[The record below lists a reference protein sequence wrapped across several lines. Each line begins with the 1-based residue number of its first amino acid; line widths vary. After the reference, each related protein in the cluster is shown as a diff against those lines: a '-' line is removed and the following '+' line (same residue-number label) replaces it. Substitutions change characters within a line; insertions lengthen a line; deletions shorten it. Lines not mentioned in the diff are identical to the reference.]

1 MMASLLSGRMLL
13 CGLCAMLAVAAALG
27 LLSVLG

>member
-1 MMASLLSGRMLL
+1 MMASMLEGKLLL
-13 CGLCAMLAVAAALG
+13 CGLCAMIAVAAAVG

>member
-1 MMASLLSGRMLL
+1 MANLLNGKVVL

-27 LLSVLG
+27 VLSLLG